1 MFKKHSDSQLIEGLK
16 KGDTKTLNYLYES
29 YFSTVK
35 THIINNSGTEDDAY
49 DIFQDAMM
57 VAFKKFN
64 ANNFVLKSDLKG
76 YMFGIARKLW
86 SNQIRLKK
94 NQTDITEND
103 FPDDVDIEKLLDT
116 PIEQIVQ
123 RSFLKLKSECQK
135 VLTLNMQGC
144 DYDFIAKEMGYK
156 NGSSYARRKKYLCKE
171 VLIKLIKSDP
181 DYQDYEDLNI

>member
-1 MFKKHSDSQLIEGLK
+1 MFKKHSDKQLIEGLK
-16 KGDTKTLNYLYES
+16 KGDAKTLNYLYDS

-35 THIINNSGTEDDAY
+35 VHVIKNSGTEDDAY

-64 ANNFVLKSDLKG
+64 ANNFELTSDLKG

-94 NQTDITEND
+94 DQIDITEND
-103 FPDDVDIEKLLDT
+103 FPDDFDIEKLLDT

-123 RSFLKLKSECQK
+123 RSFLKLKKECQK
-135 VLTLNMQGC
+135 VLTLNMQGT
-144 DYDFIAKEMGYK
+144 DYEIIAKKMGYK
-156 NGSSYARRKKYLCKE
+156 SGSYARRKR
-171 VLIKLIKSDP
+171 
-181 DYQDYEDLNI
+181 